1 MEIILIVVGVLILIG
16 IGLLF
21 WKLNSSQGGDD
32 LQDEIIR
39 LKTES
44 AQKEKELAELF
55 SLRESTIAQKST
67 IDEKKNRIIQ
77 LEAQEEQ
84 LRERLKNAGNL
95 VNKYE
100 EARDRKDK
108 EFEAL
113 VGKLNSA
120 EEKLKEEQDR
130 VRKKEEQRSEKERAE
145 RDRVW
150 NDHENIVVSKLKDV
164 CQKQDISFQFY
175 DNTSLPPDFDGKLKP
190 DFLVDFL
197 DQYIIFDAKKSK
209 DPRTYIRTQVKETA
223 KKISGYSN
231 IYKVVFFVMPLEEI
245 QELKE
250 VYYFEDGVSFHVVS
264 LDSVEPILR
273 NFKKISEYEKIQDF
287 DPQDRE
293 NIVNLIA
300 SYDQHISL
308 QNAVNIVLTRNSMKL
323 IKHDNNLS
331 SDFAEEVGVKKKTMG
346 VGKVPQADVK
356 QLAQALEKQEKETE
370 NLTTE
375 KPLIDSENIDDAKT
389 LLTF

>member
-1 MEIILIVVGVLILIG
+1 
-16 IGLLF
+16 
-21 WKLNSSQGGDD
+21 
-32 LQDEIIR
+32 
-39 LKTES
+39 
-44 AQKEKELAELF
+44 
-55 SLRESTIAQKST
+55 
-67 IDEKKNRIIQ
+67 
-77 LEAQEEQ
+77 
-84 LRERLKNAGNL
+84 
-95 VNKYE
+95 
-100 EARDRKDK
+100 
-108 EFEAL
+108 
-113 VGKLNSA
+113 
-120 EEKLKEEQDR
+120 
-130 VRKKEEQRSEKERAE
+130 
-145 RDRVW
+145 
-150 NDHENIVVSKLKDV
+150 
-164 CQKQDISFQFY
+164 
-175 DNTSLPPDFDGKLKP
+175 
-190 DFLVDFL
+190 
-197 DQYIIFDAKKSK
+197 
-209 DPRTYIRTQVKETA
+209 
-223 KKISGYSN
+223 
-231 IYKVVFFVMPLEEI
+231 MPLEEI